1 MTLRDLF
8 LRIRALVV
16 RHRVESELDEELSFH
31 IERETQKHITAGL
44 SPTDARARALARF
57 GPVALAADRCRD
69 ARGTRFID
77 DLARD
82 IRYALRT
89 FRRAPLAALTIVV
102 TVALGIGANTAI
114 FSVLNGVLIRPLPY
128 PEPDALVGVF
138 NTVVIQ
144 EKRFE
149 DAGLSPG
156 MYGALKDDSRAFAS
170 FGVWSSGPAT
180 VTGLGHPEQIL
191 SVIATQ
197 RVLPALGVQA
207 HLGRWFSTEDDSPGS
222 LDTVIFS
229 YGYWQRQFGGNP
241 DVLGRTI
248 VIDFIPRQVIGVM
261 PQHFRFVNLSPDVF
275 LPQRFSTSR
284 LRPDVFSYNGIARLK
299 PGVTVAAA
307 NEDTA
312 RVWKMWGE
320 NDRVGNMLEQWHIT
334 PNVRPLKDDV
344 VGDVSTVLT
353 VLMGALGLVLLL
365 VCTNVANLLLVH
377 AQARRQEFAI
387 RAALGAGWGR
397 IARELLVESLTL
409 GVLGGMLGLGLGYM
423 GLRLLI
429 TEGPAN
435 LPRLG
440 EISVDATVLVFVL
453 ACSLALS
460 LVFGL
465 IAVLKCGIPG
475 RLENARGA
483 TPGVAQLRTQN
494 ALVVTQVALAL
505 VLLVASGLMIRTFLA
520 LRAVTPG
527 FTQPERIQTARIS
540 IPDTLAPEPERVIR
554 MQAQMLERVAALPG
568 VTAAGFASD
577 LPLDEYRSGM
587 PVGVEG
593 KTALDQTPPNRVV
606 KNISPGLFA
615 AQGTRLV
622 AGRDFT
628 WEDVFGQR
636 HVAAVSESMARET
649 WGEPRQALGK
659 RIQIGR
665 DGPWTEV
672 VGVVENV
679 YEDGVHRPAPAIV
692 YLRAGVVPPVRP
704 GVSAAV
710 RRSVTFAIRSERA
723 STQAFLREVTTAI
736 NAVHPDVPLAQVRTL
751 NDVYRLS
758 TARTSFALVLLG
770 ITGAM
775 ALTLAIVGV
784 YGVLAYAVALRRR
797 EVSIRLALG
806 AQPSVVTSSFV
817 RQGLNLAWIGG
828 AIGLASAAGLSRWIS
843 SLLFGISPLD
853 PLTYLASGMIIVV
866 AAMAASYVPAR
877 QAASVDPMDTL
888 RGD

>member
-1 MTLRDLF
+1 
-8 LRIRALVV
+8 
-16 RHRVESELDEELSFH
+16 
-31 IERETQKHITAGL
+31 
-44 SPTDARARALARF
+44 
-57 GPVALAADRCRD
+57 
-69 ARGTRFID
+69 
-77 DLARD
+77 
-82 IRYALRT
+82 
-89 FRRAPLAALTIVV
+89 
-102 TVALGIGANTAI
+102 
-114 FSVLNGVLIRPLPY
+114 
-128 PEPDALVGVF
+128 
-138 NTVVIQ
+138 
-144 EKRFE
+144 
-149 DAGLSPG
+149 
-156 MYGALKDDSRAFAS
+156 MYGALKDYSRAFAS

-180 VTGLGHPEQIL
+180 VTGLGHPEQIV
-191 SVIATQ
+191 SVTATQ
-197 RVLPALGVQA
+197 GVLPALGVPT

-222 LDTVIFS
+222 LDTVILS
-229 YGYWQRQFGGNP
+229 YGYWQRQFGGKL
-241 DVLGRTI
+241 DVIGRTI

-275 LPQRFSTSR
+275 LPQRFPTSR
-284 LRPDVFSYNGIARLK
+284 LRPDVFSYNGVARLK
-299 PGVTVAAA
+299 PGVTVAVA

-312 RVWKMWGE
+312 RVWKTWGKT
-320 NDRVGNMLEQWHIT
+320 DRVGNMLEQWHIT

-344 VGDVSTVLT
+344 VGDVGTVLT

-365 VCTNVANLLLVH
+365 VCANVANLLLVH

-409 GVLGGMLGLGLGYM
+409 GVLGGMLGLGLGYV

-429 TEGPAN
+429 TQGPAN

-440 EISVDATVLVFVL
+440 EISVDATALIFVL

-465 IAVLKCGIPG
+465 AAVLKCGIPG
-475 RLENARGA
+475 RLQNARGA
-483 TPGVAQLRTQN
+483 TPGATQRRTQN

-527 FTQPERIQTARIS
+527 FTQPERIQTVRIS
-540 IPDTLAPEPERVIR
+540 IPDTLAADPERVIR
-554 MQAQMLERVAALPG
+554 MQEQMLERVGALPG

-577 LPLDEYRSGM
+577 LPMDEYRNGM

-593 KTALDQTPPNRVV
+593 KTALDQSPRNRVV
-606 KNISPGLFA
+606 KNISPGLLA

-628 WEDVFGQR
+628 WEDVFGRR
-636 HVAAVSESMARET
+636 HVAAVSENMARET
-649 WGEPRQALGK
+649 WGEPRKALGK

-665 DGPWTEV
+665 DGLWTEV

-679 YEDGVHRPAPAIV
+679 CEDVVHRPAPAIV

-704 GVSAAV
+704 GGSAAV
-710 RRSVTFAIRSERA
+710 RRSVTFAIRGERA
-723 STQAFLREVTTAI
+723 STQAFLREVTAAI
-736 NAVHPDVPLAQVRTL
+736 NAVHPSVPLAQVRTL
-751 NDVYRLS
+751 NEVYRLS

-770 ITGAM
+770 IAGAM

-784 YGVLAYAVALRRR
+784 YAVLAYAVAQRRR

-806 AQPSVVTSSFV
+806 AQPSVVKSSFV

-828 AIGLASAAGLSRWIS
+828 AMGLASAAGLSRWIS
-843 SLLFGISPLD
+843 SLLFSISPLD

-877 QAASVDPMDTL
+877 QAASVNPMDTL
-888 RGD
+888 RSD